1 MLCKGVMLDVQ
12 EHQPYRPVKPGSA
25 RATPAGVAMSMMAV
39 HHEGGSYM
47 KKVSSVLVVVCLIL
61 SLLAGVVALI
71 PGARAD
77 TFGDYIYTVSGGK
90 ATITGYTGPGGVA
103 VLPSMLGGYPVTAIG
118 GNAFTSTQGY
128 LLTDV
133 TIPNGVTSIGSYAF
147 YKSTALSNVTIPNS
161 VSAVGEGVFYYC
173 TALTSVAIPNSVTSI
188 GTNSFQGCIALTS
201 LTIGSG
207 LTSIG
212 RGLFANCEKLTS
224 ITIPNSVTSVDDH
237 AFQEC
242 RALACVV
249 IPNGVPSIGRYA
261 FQECVALTSVTIPNS
276 VTSIGSCAF
285 QKCVALTSVTIPNGA
300 TTIGERAFDSC
311 AKLVEA
317 YFLGNAP
324 TMGANVFASCAPGFT
339 VWHIDG
345 TTGWTNPWY
354 GYPASAFSGAA
365 YTLTPSA
372 GTGGA
377 ITPNTPQT
385 VLQGGSAT
393 FGIAANTGYRIAD
406 VAVDG
411 ASQGN
416 ISSYTFTNVTSN
428 HTIKAVFEKEREQ
441 TVLVL
446 QVGKAAFTVNGV
458 AKMLDSPPVI
468 KNGRTLVPIR
478 AIIEALGGTVG
489 WDGTARKATVTL
501 GSAAVELWIE
511 LWIGKSAA
519 KVNGVSTL
527 IDPANAKVVPEII
540 NGRTMLPVRFVSENL
555 GCSVLWADATKTI
568 TITYEG
574 QG

>member
-1 MLCKGVMLDVQ
+1 
-12 EHQPYRPVKPGSA
+12 
-25 RATPAGVAMSMMAV
+25 
-39 HHEGGSYM
+39 
-47 KKVSSVLVVVCLIL
+47 LIL
-61 SLLAGVVALI
+61 SLLAGVVAPI

-118 GNAFTSTQGY
+118 ANAFTSTQGY

-285 QKCVALTSVTIPNGA
+285 QKCVALTSVTIPNGV

-311 AKLVEA
+311 TKLVEA

-324 TMGANVFASCAPGFT
+324 LGTTDMFKGCGSGFT
-339 VWHIDG
+339 VQYLSG

-354 GYPASAFSGAA
+354 GYPASAFSGIM

-372 GTGGA
+372 GTGGTM
-377 ITPNTPQT
+377 TPNTVQT

-393 FGIAANTGYRIAD
+393 FSVAANTGYRIAD
-406 VAVDG
+406 VSVDG

-416 ISSYTFTNVTSN
+416 VSSYTFTDVTSN
-428 HTIKAVFEKEREQ
+428 HTIKAVFEKEQEQ
-441 TVLVL
+441 TVMVL
-446 QVGKAAFTVNGV
+446 QVGNAAFTVNGV
-458 AKMLDSPPVI
+458 AKTLDSPPVI

-478 AIIEALGGTVG
+478 AIIEALGGVVG

-501 GSAAVELWIE
+501 GSATVE

-568 TITYEG
+568 TITYEP
-574 QG
+574 